1 LHSAEKSMKTNNP
14 AARPDPPHGAPAVD
28 PNLGHHPPA
37 PPTPDPAPPRAAG
50 KGQDQP
56 RARPRISEHGR
67 GRNPK

>member
-1 LHSAEKSMKTNNP
+1 MKTNDP

-37 PPTPDPAPPRAAG
+37 PPAPDPAPPRAGG

>member
-1 LHSAEKSMKTNNP
+1 MKTNKP
-14 AARPDPPHGAPAVD
+14 APKLEPPHGTPAVD

-37 PPTPDPAPPRAAG
+37 PPAQDPAPPHAG
-50 KGQDQP
+50 AKGQNQP